1 MPEFVIKQE
10 KWKRKQTHNRWFYKD
25 TACIQGLYRLWG
37 VRMEII
43 LIVKINISLLLFLK
57 IIIVS
62 FSVGAKN
69 RKFLFCRDV
78 FERTSKADITKLKF
92 VPSLFNVIKIGEVF
106 LLSCLVF

>member
-37 VRMEII
+37 VRVET
-43 LIVKINISLLLFLK
+43 IVKINSPLLLFLK
-57 IIIVS
+57 IIIIS

-69 RKFLFCRDV
+69 RKFYSV
-78 FERTSKADITKLKF
+78 AM
-92 VPSLFNVIKIGEVF
+92 F
-106 LLSCLVF
+106 LNAHVRLT